1 MAARTME
8 AAPSGGSRLTLGF
21 GLVNVPVRLKPLM
34 DERRRTAGRILC
46 TEHAE
51 PIKSRYMCGSGT
63 GHEHLL
69 EQGESATG
77 YPVPGSPDGFVV
89 LEQHVLD
96 DLAAEKTGR
105 CEIEKVVPFEE
116 IDPVYLGKAYL
127 CYPQE
132 GAGKGFD
139 LLAETLRRS
148 GSAAVTT
155 TVLSK
160 QTVMVVFRWCPE
172 LGVLVAH
179 LCLFSENTRMGDV
192 ALVRDAAGRRG
203 EVSEEAFAVAGSLLE
218 AVRGEFDPRE
228 VLDTYSLELDAAI
241 VAAAGGKTTAKTEAK
256 AKAKETPASD
266 LMAVLK
272 ASLEAAGGKKPAA
285 KRTRKKVAA

>member
-1 MAARTME
+1 MATRTAE

-21 GLVNVPVRLKPLM
+21 GLVSVPVRLKPLM

-46 TEHAE
+46 TTHAE

-63 GHEHLL
+63 DHEHLL
-69 EQGESATG
+69 EQGEYATG
-77 YPVPGSPDGFVV
+77 YPVCGSSDEFVV
-89 LEQHVLD
+89 LEQATLD

-105 CEIEKVVPFEE
+105 CEIEKVVGVGE

-127 CYPQE
+127 CYPQD
-132 GAGKGFD
+132 GAGEGFD

-155 TVLSK
+155 AVLSK
-160 QTVMVVFRWCPE
+160 QTVMVVFRWCGE
-172 LGVLVAH
+172 LDVLVAH

-192 ALVRDAAGRRG
+192 ALVRDAAQRRG
-203 EVSEEAFAVAGSLLE
+203 GVSEEALAVAGTLLE
-218 AVRGEFDPRE
+218 QVRGEFDPRE

-241 VAAAGGKTTAKTEAK
+241 AAAAGGAKPRAK
-256 AKAKETPASD
+256 AKAAKETPTSD
-266 LMAVLK
+266 LMAALK
-272 ASLEAAGGKKPAA
+272 ASLEAAGAKERPAA
-285 KRTRKKVAA
+285 KTTRKKVAA